1 MSDQKDQAPNSPAS
15 RKSLPES
22 TDIPIKNTETIP
34 SYSSDDAILFSS
46 TNKNEKLSL
55 LQRRAYFYVLHAFR
69 AESPAISSQGIT
81 IVKELMKELK
91 IDLNTHQN
99 YENIIKDDPMVQQ
112 LRNVSL
118 ASDEMEMQK
127 LTAAEEQKITGV
139 DGQPL
144 RIRIKPN
151 KDDMAKI
158 RDRVLAPAKIKDG
171 KVVAPEKI
179 QDEEAKPSSTS
190 EDSPVLSWGQVS
202 PWSLVGRHVN
212 IQMPDED
219 EYIEFLITKYDAKT
233 ETHHLVSAFSNKD
246 YEDPCNWIDLRHVP
260 AEDMQWTNGDPGLPV
275 WKRFLKPGETLLH
288 ETSTTRNKKQHKEVG
303 KTSTGIPIIRKVDKG
318 KAIVD
323 A

>member
-1 MSDQKDQAPNSPAS
+1 AVVNFLVILIPFAV
-15 RKSLPES
+15 ES
-22 TDIPIKNTETIP
+22 TDIPINNTETMP
-34 SYSSDDAILFSS
+34 SYSSDDAILFSYMD
-46 TNKNEKLSL
+46 KNEKLRE
-55 LQRRAYFYVLHAFR
+55 LQRKAYFYVLHAFR

-99 YENIIKDDPMVQQ
+99 YENIIKADPMVQQ
-112 LRNVSL
+112 LRNV

-171 KVVAPEKI
+171 KVIAPEKI
-179 QDEEAKPSSTS
+179 QDKEAKASSTS
-190 EDSPVLSWGQVS
+190 DDSPVLSWGQVS
-202 PWSLVGRHVN
+202 PGSLVGRLVN

-219 EYIEFLITKYDAKT
+219 EDIEFLITEYDAKT

-260 AEDMQWTNGDPGLPV
+260 AEDMKWTKGDPGLPV
-275 WKRFLKPGETLLH
+275 WKCLLKPGETLLH
-288 ETSTTRNKKQHKEVG
+288 ETSTTRNKKQLKEVG

-318 KAIVD
+318 KGIVD